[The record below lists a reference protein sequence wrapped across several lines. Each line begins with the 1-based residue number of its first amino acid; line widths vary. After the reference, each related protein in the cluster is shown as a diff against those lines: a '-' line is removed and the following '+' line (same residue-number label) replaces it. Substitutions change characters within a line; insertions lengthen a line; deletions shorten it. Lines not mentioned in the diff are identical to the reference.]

1 MSCNLMYITEE
12 GNPEP
17 KRRLNIK
24 LPNVKYPKIFQR
36 QSAKDQ
42 EATLASMETLEDK
55 LDTPTDGMENVKLD
69 GGVSNHIFF
78 NDIM

>member
-1 MSCNLMYITEE
+1 MHFTEE
-12 GNPEP
+12 DNPEP

-24 LPNVKYPKIFQR
+24 LPNVKYPKFFQR
-36 QSAKDQ
+36 QSSKDQ

-69 GGVSNHIFF
+69 GGVSDHTFL
-78 NDIM
+78 

>member
-1 MSCNLMYITEE
+1 MHFTED
-12 GNPEP
+12 GNAEP

-55 LDTPTDGMENVKLD
+55 LDTPTDGMENVKLEG
-69 GGVSNHIFF
+69 GGVS
-78 NDIM
+78 